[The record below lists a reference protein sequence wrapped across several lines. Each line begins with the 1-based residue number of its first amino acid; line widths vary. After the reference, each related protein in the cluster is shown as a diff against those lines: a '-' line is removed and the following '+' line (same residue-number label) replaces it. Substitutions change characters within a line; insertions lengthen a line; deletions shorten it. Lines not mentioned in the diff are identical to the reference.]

1 MKVYPLFQ
9 APYDTCWTDVPPYD
23 GFMLETS
30 CDHPLER
37 PIWNYDPN
45 GRYPD
50 DQPAPPEPYR
60 TYDDVGYTW

>member
-23 GFMLETS
+23 GFMLETT
-30 CDHPLER
+30 CDHPLGR

-45 GRYPD
+45 GRYPA
-50 DQPAPPEPYR
+50 DQPAPPEAYR
-60 TYDDVGYTW
+60 TYSDVGYTW